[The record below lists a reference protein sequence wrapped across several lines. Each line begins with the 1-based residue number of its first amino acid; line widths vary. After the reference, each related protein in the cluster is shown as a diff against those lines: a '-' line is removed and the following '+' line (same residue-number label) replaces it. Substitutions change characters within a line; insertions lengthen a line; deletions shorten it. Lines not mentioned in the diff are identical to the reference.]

1 MNLKKQNLL
10 LTTTIFFIMSVSVF
24 IPAHITGF
32 FSIENSKNP
41 LKNGS
46 CGAGFLL
53 NRGVKTTL
61 KYSSEFKINVNQGSN
76 IVINEVL
83 KYFDVDDSFEITQD
97 IQLPIGAG
105 FGTSAASA
113 LSLSLSLNEFFNYGY
128 SYNECGQIAHKVEI
142 SLGGGLGDVI
152 AQTGSGLVL
161 RTLPGAPGIGEIESF
176 EEELFIATKFFGEI
190 STASIIQNPQHK
202 KIISVN
208 GRECFKKFKKNPSV
222 ENFLKLSFEFSQNT
236 KLMTDEV
243 QSLVNYFNSS
253 DNILGSSMAMLGN
266 TVFAFAFNESS
277 FKKLNVENLN
287 IDKLYTKR

>member
-1 MNLKKQNLL
+1 MN
-10 LTTTIFFIMSVSVF
+10 VSVF

-32 FSIENSKNP
+32 FSIENNDDP

-53 NRGVKTTL
+53 DRGVETIL
-61 KYSSEFKINVNQGSN
+61 KDSSEYKININQGSD

-83 KYFDVDDSFEITQD
+83 KYFNIEESFEITQD

-113 LSLSLSLNEFFNYGY
+113 LSLSLALNEFFDFGY
-128 SYNECGQIAHKVEI
+128 SKNECGQIAHKAEV

-152 AQTGSGLVL
+152 GQTGSGLVL
-161 RTLPGAPGIGEIESF
+161 RTRPGAPGVGKIKSF
-176 EEELFIATKFFGEI
+176 EEDLYVATKFFGKI
-190 STASIIQNPQHK
+190 DTASVIRNPEHK

-208 GRECFKKFKKNPSV
+208 GRKCLDSFKKNSSV
-222 ENFLKLSFEFSQNT
+222 ENFLRLSYEFSLNT

-243 QSLVNYFNSS
+243 QSLADYFNSC
-253 DNILGSSMAMLGN
+253 DDILGASMAMLGN
-266 TVFAFAFNESS
+266 TVFAFADNESS
-277 FKKLNVENLN
+277 LKKLNIEGMN
-287 IDKLYTKR
+287 IDKLYTKRQL